1 MDSIS
6 DIWLDLLQK
15 YRLIAV
21 IRTQDFNLGIKMAK
35 AMAEGG
41 ISLIEITW
49 NSYQP
54 HKLIHQLRKILPH
67 CYIGA
72 GTILTL
78 SNLQEAIDCGAQFI
92 FSPHVNQTLIE
103 YSIKMKIPIIPG
115 ALSPTEIVTAFQLG
129 ANCVKVFPIK
139 SVGNVDYIKSLQG
152 PLGHIPL
159 IPTGGVTMDNAMDF
173 ISAGAIAIGL
183 SSQLFPQD
191 LILSN
196 NWDLI
201 TERAFNLQNK
211 LSLDSF
217 H

>member
-54 HKLIHQLRKILPH
+54 QKLIHQLRKILPH

-78 SNLQEAIDCGAQFI
+78 QNLQEAINSDAQFI
-92 FSPHVNQTLIE
+92 FSPHVNHELIQFA
-103 YSIKMKIPIIPG
+103 IKMKIPIIPG
-115 ALSPTEIVTAFQLG
+115 ALSPTEML
-129 ANCVKVFPIK
+129 
-139 SVGNVDYIKSLQG
+139 
-152 PLGHIPL
+152 PL
-159 IPTGGVTMDNAMDF
+159 F
-173 ISAGAIAIGL
+173 S
-183 SSQLFPQD
+183 
-191 LILSN
+191 
-196 NWDLI
+196 
-201 TERAFNLQNK
+201 
-211 LSLDSF
+211 
-217 H
+217 